1 MLIYP
6 FNFLLVACCF
16 VFVACVCMLV
26 RHVHNMTA
34 SNRVANLYSQ

>member
-6 FNFLLVACCF
+6 FNFLLVAC
-16 VFVACVCMLV
+16 VCVLV